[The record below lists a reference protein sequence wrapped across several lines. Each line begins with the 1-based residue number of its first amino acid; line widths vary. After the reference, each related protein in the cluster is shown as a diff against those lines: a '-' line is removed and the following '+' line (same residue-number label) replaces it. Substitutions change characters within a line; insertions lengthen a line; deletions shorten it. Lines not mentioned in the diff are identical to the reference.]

1 MRRLLPVLLL
11 VALALSACARAEH
24 LAVVGNAPGS
34 LGVGTQ
40 RVVVAYRTEV
50 GEDLAGP
57 DLEAELVVAREGA
70 EPQRVPTEFVW
81 MTEDV
86 RGLYVATV
94 EFDQPGQW
102 TATLYP
108 EGESQTLASPFFVDE
123 HPSTPEV
130 GEAAPVVASETLDD
144 VDGELALI
152 TTDPDPDPAMYEVSA
167 DDAVTNG
174 TPAVIVFAT
183 PAFCQTAVC
192 GPMLDQVKELRST
205 TDGALDW
212 VHVEVYE
219 LEDVDPNDLTPVPA
233 ALEWGLPSEPWVFVV
248 DADGVVTHRFE
259 GVVSEGELT
268 TAVAAVTE

>member
-1 MRRLLPVLLL
+1 
-11 VALALSACARAEH
+11 
-24 LAVVGNAPGS
+24 
-34 LGVGTQ
+34 
-40 RVVVAYRTEV
+40 
-50 GEDLAGP
+50 
-57 DLEAELVVAREGA
+57 
-70 EPQRVPTEFVW
+70 
-81 MTEDV
+81 
-86 RGLYVATV
+86 
-94 EFDQPGQW
+94 
-102 TATLYP
+102 
-108 EGESQTLASPFFVDE
+108 
-123 HPSTPEV
+123 
-130 GEAAPVVASETLDD
+130 
-144 VDGELALI
+144 
-152 TTDPDPDPAMYEVSA
+152 MYEVSA

-205 TDGALDW
+205 SDGALDW

-268 TAVAAVTE
+268 AAVAAVTG